1 MLRDIAGDAATNAAA
16 RVRPS
21 QEDLQQIDAPA
32 ADNTW
37 HEKPDLSRDQV
48 KSKFNDFY
56 KGNPKEDAKHVMG
69 EATSAAH
76 PDGSANPRDLAGPAA
91 RDARTGA
98 NSGIDAQKGI
108 SAAANTAQRRFDQN
122 FDDETRE
129 KAKNKK
135 EEYKART
142 REYFQKK
149 VPQER
154 REQTIWRLKVCSHQA
169 VIFMTDKLLTISAEN
184 GC

>member
-32 ADNTW
+32 PDNTW
-37 HEKPDLSRDQV
+37 HEKPELSRDQV

-76 PDGSANPRDLAGPAA
+76 PDGSANPRDLANTAA
-91 RDARTGA
+91 HDGRTGA
-98 NSGIDAQKGI
+98 SSGIDAQKGI
-108 SAAANTAQRRFDQN
+108 SAAANTAQRKLDQN
-122 FDDETRE
+122 LDDETRE

-142 REYFQKK
+142 REYFKKK

-154 REQTIWRLKVCSHQA
+154 REQTIWRLKVCLCREVLIS
-169 VIFMTDKLLTISAEN
+169 TDK
-184 GC
+184 